1 MTGIWYGGKWAP
13 EVISHN
19 GEDYLAG
26 YGRGLWVA
34 KLKRVEMT
42 SSQAKAHAGP
52 ILEKVRAGR
61 AAAEQRRREREC
73 RKDSA
78 D

>member
-1 MTGIWYGGKWAP
+1 M
-13 EVISHN
+13 ISYD

-34 KLKRVEMT
+34 KLKWIEMT
-42 SSQAKAHAGP
+42 PSEAKTHAKP

-61 AAAEQRRREREC
+61 AAAEQRRRERE
-73 RKDSA
+73 RLKESTD
-78 D
+78 

>member
-1 MTGIWYGGKWAP
+1 M
-13 EVISHN
+13 
-19 GEDYLAG
+19 AG

-34 KLKRVEMT
+34 RLKWVEM
-42 SSQAKAHAGP
+42 SPSQATAHAGP

-61 AAAEQRRREREC
+61 AAAEERRRERE
-73 RKDSA
+73 RQKESA